1 MRNRQIRRTYLAVVE
16 GITPPNGTIFAP
28 ISRVDDSVIERHV
41 DFLRGE
47 PAVTHYERLEVKN
60 EHSLLEIHLETGR
73 IKFGCIWDTSA
84 IRFLRIIC
92 TIRYMIASNVSL
104 STLFSWNSDIR
115 SLISLCACLHR
126 FLKICAMPFDFIC
139 FCRI

>member
-1 MRNRQIRRTYLAVVE
+1 MNDWKQKMNILFWKFILKQGVLIR
-16 GITPPNGTIFAP
+16 
-28 ISRVDDSVIERHV
+28 
-41 DFLRGE
+41 
-47 PAVTHYERLEVKN
+47 
-60 EHSLLEIHLETGR
+60 
-73 IKFGCIWDTSA
+73 FGCIWDTSA

-92 TIRYMIASNVSL
+92 TIRNMIASNVSL